1 MGRTSVRARGRA
13 ESLETAAGLCII
25 DARAELGG
33 GMYSSSAFKILG
45 IDPTND
51 GRAIRAAY
59 VRLARIFHPDRF
71 VGMPDDVRLEAE
83 RRMKEATAAYEA
95 LRALK
100 RTSGNGSDESEVP
113 TLRNDLWERA
123 KRARDTV
130 EAIRVEQQRN
140 RTRWLLWEELERQAR
155 DRAEWEARMAAQLA
169 DDSPRVRDIR
179 PEQRSDEEKRSASSL
194 GRRLEAA
201 KEHKRDA
208 LAPAQNDTA

>member
-1 MGRTSVRARGRA
+1 
-13 ESLETAAGLCII
+13 
-25 DARAELGG
+25 
-33 GMYSSSAFKILG
+33 MYSSSAFKILG

-71 VGMPDDVRLEAE
+71 VGMPDDVRIEAE
-83 RRMKEATAAYEA
+83 RRMKEAAAAYQE
-95 LRALK
+95 LRSLK
-100 RTSGNGSDESEVP
+100 RTSGIGAAESEVP

-130 EAIRVEQQRN
+130 DAVRVEQQRS

-155 DRAEWEARMAAQLA
+155 ERAEWEARMAAQLA
-169 DDSPRVRDIR
+169 DDKPGVRDVR
-179 PEQRSDEEKRSASSL
+179 PEQPSDDPKGSTL

-201 KEHKRDA
+201 REHKRDA
-208 LAPAQNDTA
+208 LAPAQNDIA